1 MTFTYDPTPPSRPS
15 AWLRYALPAVV
26 LLVGILLTAWL
37 MATGPQAKK
46 RPRERQAPLVE
57 VREVHLGTEPTQVAA
72 MGTVVPSREVQL
84 TPQVSGRIV
93 ALSPE
98 FQPGGQLRAGE
109 RLVQVD
115 PSDYR
120 LAVDQLRGEVA
131 QAESELRLEE
141 GNQLVARK
149 EFELFGEQVSPAE
162 QELMLRQ
169 PQLGTL
175 QAAVVAARARLEQA
189 RLDLERTAVSVPFN
203 ALVVSREVDL
213 GANVA
218 ASTVIG
224 RLVAQDAFWVE
235 VAVPVRQLRWIE
247 IPRHNGD
254 QGATARVFDEAAWG
268 AGHYRE
274 GRVIRLAASL
284 EEQGRLARLLVEV
297 PDPLARRPENLGK
310 PRMLLDAFVRVEIDG
325 QPLEQVAV
333 LSREELRD
341 GDTAWVLNGDGKLE
355 IRSLEVPF
363 RGERQVLVSGGLNEG
378 DRLVVTNLGA
388 PVAGMA
394 LRTSETETET
404 GGGTRP

>member
-1 MTFTYDPTPPSRPS
+1 MSFSYDPSPSPRPNL
-15 AWLRYALPAVV
+15 WLRYALPAVV
-26 LLVGILLTAWL
+26 VLIGILLTAWL

-46 RPRERQAPLVE
+46 RPRERQAALVE
-57 VREVHLGTEPTQVAA
+57 VRAVQVGTEPTHVSA

-93 ALSPE
+93 NLNPE

-109 RLVQVD
+109 RLVQID

-149 EFELFGEQVSPAE
+149 EFELFGEQVSPEE

-203 ALVVSREVDL
+203 ALVVSRDVDL

-224 RLVAQDAFWVE
+224 RLVDQDAFWVE

-254 QGATARVFDEAAWG
+254 QGAVVRVFDEAAWG
-268 AGHYRE
+268 EGRSRE

-284 EEQGRLARLLVEV
+284 EAQGRLARLLVEV
-297 PDPLARRPENLGK
+297 PDPLARRPENRGQ

-325 QPLEQVAV
+325 RPLEQVAV

-341 GDTAWVLNGDGKLE
+341 GDTAWVMNGDGKLE
-355 IRSLEVPF
+355 IRELEIPF
-363 RGERQVLVSGGLNEG
+363 RGERQVLVAGGLAAG
-378 DRLVVTNLGA
+378 DRLVTSNLA
-388 PVAGMA
+388 TPVAGMA
-394 LRTSETETET
+394 LRTAASGQ
-404 GGGTRP
+404 GGGE